1 MNSVSQSMTANDRMR
16 MVAPQVVLGLSGV
29 IAAIFFGGFGLP
41 ALGVSALLATLTVT
55 AINLSFAANTKSVQ
69 RCEARLHAQFATELE
84 QERAKHVSGLGDL
97 CVDVLP
103 VWSSQLEMARDHTEL
118 AINDL
123 AMRFANLSQRL
134 ESAVN
139 TSQTTAGSSEKGTG
153 LFNVINNSQIGL
165 YSIIASL
172 RAALEVKGGMMKEI
186 RSLSQLTGSLKGL
199 AQHVGEIASQTNL
212 LALNAAIEAARAGE
226 VGRGFAVVADEVRK
240 LSNLSAESGKK
251 ITETVE
257 VVNTAIASTLHAS
270 EQYAHQDDEMMVEF
284 EKVFERVIGQLHSA
298 NSDLSGSIESL
309 CQESQAIGGE
319 INEVLVALQF
329 QDRVS
334 QILSHVRNDL
344 AKLEDYLQE
353 HGSARAI
360 GADQSQID
368 ARLWLEQLARTYTMP
383 EQHAT
388 HGGNT
393 AAADKSSD
401 ITFF

>member
-1 MNSVSQSMTANDRMR
+1 MNGILQSTTGNERMR
-16 MVAPQVVLGLSGV
+16 VVAPQVVLGLSGV
-29 IAAIFFGGFGLP
+29 AAAVFFGGFGLP
-41 ALGVSALLATLTVT
+41 ALAVSVLLVALSVI
-55 AINLSFAANTKSVQ
+55 AINLSLAACKHAVQ
-69 RCEARLHAQFATELE
+69 HAEVRLHARFVTELE

-103 VWSSQLEMARDHTEL
+103 VWSSQIEMARGHSEL

-153 LFNVINNSQIGL
+153 LFNVISNSQIGL

-186 RSLSQLTGSLKGL
+186 RSLSQLTGSLKDL

-240 LSNLSAESGKK
+240 LSSLSAESGKK
-251 ITETVE
+251 ITDTVE
-257 VVNTAIASTLHAS
+257 IVNAAIASTLQAS
-270 EQYAHQDDEMMVEF
+270 EQYARQDDEMMVDF
-284 EKVFERVIGQLHSA
+284 ERVFEQVIGQLHSA

-309 CQESQAIGGE
+309 CQESQTIGGE
-319 INEVLVALQF
+319 ISEVLVALQF

-344 AKLEDYLQE
+344 AKLEDRLQE
-353 HGSARAI
+353 HESARAI

-383 EQHAT
+383 EQYSA
-388 HGGNT
+388 HGGNA
-393 AAADKSSD
+393 AAADKSSE

>member
-1 MNSVSQSMTANDRMR
+1 MNGVAQSMTRNNQMR
-16 MVAPQVVLGLSGV
+16 MVVPQAVLGLSGV
-29 IAAIFFGGFGLP
+29 AGAIFLGGFSLP
-41 ALGVSALLATLTVT
+41 ALGLSVLLAVLTFVAITLS
-55 AINLSFAANTKSVQ
+55 ISAAKQAVQ
-69 RCEARLHAQFATELE
+69 QSEASLRAQFSEELE
-84 QERAKHVSGLGDL
+84 QERAKYVNGLDGL

-103 VWSSQLEMARDHTEL
+103 VWSNQLEMARGHTET

-123 AMRFANLSQRL
+123 TMRFANLSQRL
-134 ESAVN
+134 ESAVA

-226 VGRGFAVVADEVRK
+226 VGRGFAVVADEVHK

-257 VVNTAIASTLHAS
+257 IVNSAIATTLQAS
-270 EQYAHQDDEMMVEF
+270 EQYARQDDEMMVEF
-284 EKVFERVIGQLHSA
+284 ERVFEQVVEQLHSA
-298 NSDLSGSIESL
+298 NASLSGSIESL

-334 QILSHVRNDL
+334 QVLMHVRNDL
-344 AKLEDYLQE
+344 AKLEGYLQE
-353 HGSARAI
+353 HESARAS
-360 GADQSQID
+360 GAGQTQID
-368 ARLWLEQLARTYTMP
+368 ARVWLAELAKTYTMP
-383 EQHAT
+383 EQHAV
-388 HGGNT
+388 HSGNA
-393 AAADKSSD
+393 AAADNSSD